1 MDEPRSPNSATT
13 TAALLLTN
21 ILLIGMMATIGGMAV
36 YLQYFYQPRVD
47 PEYTQRLTQAAT
59 DRLAENSDEISDEAI
74 LLFRRTWPIVR
85 TALVEE
91 AREDYPQL
99 ADVLREEGSTYF
111 NNVEDAFLKKVKGR
125 YHDYLMQHR
134 KILTSEF
141 PEHATRENVQ
151 RVLAAF
157 EATFG
162 ELVERYYLD
171 QLRHE
176 AARTERLWQSIPPAR
191 QPDSDEPALEQQL
204 ARTAQDWLVTVS
216 RPPRET
222 AVSTTER
229 SLNAPATNGPAAK
242 ETGSGQP

>member
-1 MDEPRSPNSATT
+1 MAERKSTT
-13 TAALLLTN
+13 TPVVALLFTN
-21 ILLIGMMATIGGMAV
+21 LLLMVMIATLGGIAI
-36 YLQYFYQPRVD
+36 YLQYFYQPSLDRQ
-47 PEYTQRLTQAAT
+47 YTQRLAQVAS
-59 DRLAENSDEISDEAI
+59 DRLSEHSTEISDETL
-74 LLFRRTWPIVR
+74 LLFRQTWPIVR
-85 TALVEE
+85 TAIVAE
-91 AREDYPQL
+91 AREDYPRL
-99 ADVLREEGSTYF
+99 AETLQQEGSTYF
-111 NNVEDAFLKKVKGR
+111 NNVEAAFLEKVKGR

-191 QPDSDEPALEQQL
+191 QPEPDEPALEQQL
-204 ARTAQDWLVTVS
+204 ARTAQDWLITVS

-222 AVSTTER
+222 QDAMQGT
-229 SLNAPATNGPAAK
+229 LNQS
-242 ETGSGQP
+242 GSIQR

>member
-1 MDEPRSPNSATT
+1 MDTPRTT
-13 TAALLLTN
+13 TPVVALLLTN
-21 ILLIGMMATIGGMAV
+21 LLLLAMIATVGGVAI
-36 YLQYFYQPRVD
+36 YLQYFYRPSVD
-47 PEYTQRLTQAAT
+47 EQYR
-59 DRLAENSDEISDEAI
+59 DRLAQVASERLSERSSEIGDEAI
-74 LLFRRTWPIVR
+74 MLFRQTWPMVR

-91 AREDYPQL
+91 AREDYPRL
-99 ADVLREEGSTYF
+99 AETLQQEGSTYF
-111 NNVEDAFLKKVKGR
+111 NNVEAAFLAKVKGR

-191 QPDSDEPALEQQL
+191 QPEPDEPALEQQL
-204 ARTAQDWLVTVS
+204 AQTAQDWLITVS
-216 RPPRET
+216 RPPREAQGSMT
-222 AVSTTER
+222 GAVNEPR
-229 SLNAPATNGPAAK
+229 SY
-242 ETGSGQP
+242 QR